1 MIYRYATLKYV
12 MRLSHIDVCNAV
24 LMTGSVTAASRL
36 LNVSQPA
43 VTKLLQSAE
52 NHLGFKL
59 FTRVKNRLVPTEE
72 ALALQAEFFDISS
85 RVQRLR
91 DLAQGL
97 TNQEG
102 ALLRVDCVPSV
113 ASSLL
118 PQVMRTF
125 SKKFPK
131 VNCHLETHA
140 HLAIAERLLR
150 RQCDIGFALAS
161 IPNPG
166 IMEHTLVRGS
176 GVCVAPIEEFA
187 QSKRRVSWM
196 DLIRCRLIRI
206 PASTHFGGLMLE
218 ASHYND
224 PIRPGGI
231 TVTTNLLAMK
241 LAEQGA
247 GVAAIDSFTAAG
259 ADLSKVRVLPIH
271 PEVSVELKWLRRL
284 EAQLS
289 HAARGFVQILSAE
302 AELAHLVHHQP

>member
-1 MIYRYATLKYV
+1 MRQLGTV
-12 MRLSHIDVCNAV
+12 MRLSHVDVCNAV

-59 FTRVKNRLVPTEE
+59 FTRDKNRLVPTAE
-72 ALALQAEFFDISS
+72 ALILQSEFFDISS

-91 DLAQGL
+91 DLAQEL

-102 ALLRVDCVPSV
+102 SLLRVDCVPSV

-118 PQVMRTF
+118 PQVMRLFT
-125 SKKFPK
+125 KKFPK

-140 HLAIAERLLR
+140 HLAIAERLIR

-166 IMEHTLVRGS
+166 IMEQTLARGS
-176 GVCVAPIEEFA
+176 GVCVAPAEEFA
-187 QSKRRVSWM
+187 RSKRQVSWR

-206 PASTHFGGLMLE
+206 PASTQFGGLMLE

-224 PIRPGGI
+224 QVRPGGI

-241 LAEQGA
+241 LAEEGV

-259 ADLSKVRVLPIH
+259 ADLNKVRVLPFH
-271 PEVSVELKWLRRL
+271 PEVAVELKWLRRI

-302 AELAHLVHHQP
+302 AERAHRVHQQASKKS